1 MCVNANDLDFKGK
14 KNDLKSF
21 YEYSICPFEIEKP
34 KFANFIS
41 INFKLDNNL
50 NQNTNTIIKDNI
62 NDKDD
67 KNDSFCIIDEN
78 KNENNINDN
87 NCNNNIEENIEMT
100 YEDFNNIEYFSQ
112 GCIQFNNN
120 NELNDFNKNNNLN
133 FTLNESNK
141 KIPALK
147 SVHPRLTSAIKEVP
161 NDDEKMEIDDININ
175 KSCNN
180 KNKNIKKKKYKEIP
194 LNDNLEDN
202 FKLLKSKKFLISKD
216 NKKENKIKIEK
227 KSNKNEKDINNNLI
241 SASLLP
247 NLELLDQESLK
258 EECKKYGIKYFSNKN
273 NKNTLHEIFT
283 FLSTKN
289 LPDYLR
295 NNLTNFLND
304 NAEMQSKISKN
315 ISNNSSKNNV
325 NIFNDEKKKEI
336 IEVIKKNKDLW
347 SKILLFKCI
356 DLKEIK
362 EVLTKEKIIVSNS
375 NLKEFLMSL
384 GVVLSGGWDN

>member
-1 MCVNANDLDFKGK
+1 
-14 KNDLKSF
+14 
-21 YEYSICPFEIEKP
+21 
-34 KFANFIS
+34 
-41 INFKLDNNL
+41 
-50 NQNTNTIIKDNI
+50 
-62 NDKDD
+62 
-67 KNDSFCIIDEN
+67 
-78 KNENNINDN
+78 
-87 NCNNNIEENIEMT
+87 
-100 YEDFNNIEYFSQ
+100 
-112 GCIQFNNN
+112 
-120 NELNDFNKNNNLN
+120 
-133 FTLNESNK
+133 
-141 KIPALK
+141 
-147 SVHPRLTSAIKEVP
+147 
-161 NDDEKMEIDDININ
+161 MEIDDININ
-175 KSCNN
+175 ESSNN
-180 KNKNIKKKKYKEIP
+180 KNKNLNKKKYKEIP
-194 LNDNLEDN
+194 LNDNLEEN
-202 FKLLKSKKFLISKD
+202 FKILKSKTFLISKD
-216 NKKENKIKIEK
+216 NKKENKKKIDKEN
-227 KSNKNEKDINNNLI
+227 NKNEKDINNNLI

>member
-1 MCVNANDLDFKGK
+1 
-14 KNDLKSF
+14 
-21 YEYSICPFEIEKP
+21 
-34 KFANFIS
+34 
-41 INFKLDNNL
+41 
-50 NQNTNTIIKDNI
+50 
-62 NDKDD
+62 
-67 KNDSFCIIDEN
+67 
-78 KNENNINDN
+78 
-87 NCNNNIEENIEMT
+87 
-100 YEDFNNIEYFSQ
+100 
-112 GCIQFNNN
+112 
-120 NELNDFNKNNNLN
+120 
-133 FTLNESNK
+133 
-141 KIPALK
+141 
-147 SVHPRLTSAIKEVP
+147 
-161 NDDEKMEIDDININ
+161 MEIDDININ
-175 KSCNN
+175 ESSNI
-180 KNKNIKKKKYKEIP
+180 KNKNLNKKKYKEIP
-194 LNDNLEDN
+194 LNDNLEEN
-202 FKLLKSKKFLISKD
+202 FKLLKSKTFLISKD
-216 NKKENKIKIEK
+216 NKKENKKKIDKEN
-227 KSNKNEKDINNNLI
+227 NKNEKEENLNDNLI

-247 NLELLDQESLK
+247 NIELLDQESLK

-273 NKNTLHEIFT
+273 NKNSLHEIYT

-384 GVVLSGGWDN
+384 GVVLPGGWNN

>member
-50 NQNTNTIIKDNI
+50 NQNT
-62 NDKDD
+62 

-120 NELNDFNKNNNLN
+120 NELNDLNKNNNLN
-133 FTLNESNK
+133 FNLNESNK

-147 SVHPRLTSAIKEVP
+147 SVHPKLTSAIKEVP

-180 KNKNIKKKKYKEIP
+180 KNKNIKKKNI
-194 LNDNLEDN
+194 
-202 FKLLKSKKFLISKD
+202 KKF
-216 NKKENKIKIEK
+216 
-227 KSNKNEKDINNNLI
+227 
-241 SASLLP
+241 
-247 NLELLDQESLK
+247 
-258 EECKKYGIKYFSNKN
+258 
-273 NKNTLHEIFT
+273 H
-283 FLSTKN
+283 
-289 LPDYLR
+289 
-295 NNLTNFLND
+295 
-304 NAEMQSKISKN
+304 
-315 ISNNSSKNNV
+315 
-325 NIFNDEKKKEI
+325 
-336 IEVIKKNKDLW
+336 
-347 SKILLFKCI
+347 
-356 DLKEIK
+356 
-362 EVLTKEKIIVSNS
+362 
-375 NLKEFLMSL
+375 
-384 GVVLSGGWDN
+384 

>member
-50 NQNTNTIIKDNI
+50 NQNTIIKDNI

-120 NELNDFNKNNNLN
+120 NELNDLNKNNNLN
-133 FTLNESNK
+133 FNLNESNK

-147 SVHPRLTSAIKEVP
+147 SVHPKLTSAIKEVP

-180 KNKNIKKKKYKEIP
+180 KNKNIKKKKYKE
-194 LNDNLEDN
+194 N
-202 FKLLKSKKFLISKD
+202 KL
-216 NKKENKIKIEK
+216 
-227 KSNKNEKDINNNLI
+227 
-241 SASLLP
+241 
-247 NLELLDQESLK
+247 
-258 EECKKYGIKYFSNKN
+258 NKN
-273 NKNTLHEIFT
+273 NNI
-283 FLSTKN
+283 
-289 LPDYLR
+289 
-295 NNLTNFLND
+295 NFN
-304 NAEMQSKISKN
+304 
-315 ISNNSSKNNV
+315 
-325 NIFNDEKKKEI
+325 
-336 IEVIKKNKDLW
+336 
-347 SKILLFKCI
+347 
-356 DLKEIK
+356 
-362 EVLTKEKIIVSNS
+362 
-375 NLKEFLMSL
+375 
-384 GVVLSGGWDN
+384 